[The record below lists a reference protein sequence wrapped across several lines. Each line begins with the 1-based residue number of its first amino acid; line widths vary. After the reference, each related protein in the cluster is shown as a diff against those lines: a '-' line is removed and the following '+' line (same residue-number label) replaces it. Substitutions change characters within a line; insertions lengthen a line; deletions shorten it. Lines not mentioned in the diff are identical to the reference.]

1 MASDFRTRVETQ
13 VLKKKAH
20 KQKPLDRTM
29 SLAIE
34 NYAAGNTVSS
44 HSGIAFD
51 STHLD
56 SGVALTPTSSHSA
69 ASASSS
75 ATQDFNKKSNI
86 FYIDSSSNSLNNY
99 PDYAHPHTHHL
110 PRKQSIVRRSG
121 TLDAYG
127 TGAYDIRKTHSF
139 NSQPKS
145 NTSAEDLLL
154 MSRRTNSMRHTS
166 GGAAAA
172 YLHEFSVA
180 SDATI
185 IPPPQVGDV
194 GAAAPTTS
202 ANRRNCRMHKSF
214 HERRHDT
221 KRESAIEAVKCHSLG
236 DDGSD
241 DDPLGKRKLSPKFNS
256 ANSSLENE
264 VFHIRSNSR
273 NKIETEAIDVHDP
286 SATPAAVTQPSM
298 AVAVKKVMPAQSGA
312 AATHKHS
319 SHSLDKPHH
328 SFRRI
333 ARATQSFYVNP
344 NQFEEL
350 RLQRAMQNAAAAAT
364 PSSGSGITFAG
375 AAKRVHS
382 ASMRT
387 KPFRETLAET
397 KKSKSFVAD
406 PFVEYDMSGH
416 RRDSKLFDTGVSV
429 ISDVKKSPRLSSN
442 LMLPDGTNFDGSD
455 LAEYDGIMRAYR
467 QNRNSSIVSG
477 GVAGAGKKKSSSKKK
492 KSIDGETGPEDDGN
506 GESTRKRKR
515 IVCIIVSVFLSLVF
529 ASVFVVVFTLTHST
543 VTQVPDHT
551 RRVYTFAPGP
561 VGNRDSPI
569 HHYNSNTNGN
579 YIVLEHFLYSFDD
592 AFDSSEVTL

>member
-13 VLKKKAH
+13 VLKKKAQ
-20 KQKPLDRTM
+20 KLKPLDRTM

-34 NYAAGNTVSS
+34 DYAAGNIVSS

-69 ASASSS
+69 ASASSP
-75 ATQDFNKKSNI
+75 ATQEFNKKSNI
-86 FYIDSSSNSLNNY
+86 FYIDSSSNSLNSY
-99 PDYAHPHTHHL
+99 PDYTHPHTHHL

-127 TGAYDIRKTHSF
+127 TATYDIRKTHSF

-185 IPPPQVGDV
+185 IPPPQIGDV
-194 GAAAPTTS
+194 PGIASTTS

-214 HERRHDT
+214 HERRLDT
-221 KRESAIEAVKCHSLG
+221 KRESVIEAVKCHSLG

-241 DDPLGKRKLSPKFNS
+241 DDPLGGGKRKLSPKFNS

-273 NKIETEAIDVHDP
+273 NKIETEAIDVHDS
-286 SATPAAVTQPSM
+286 SATPPTVATPSM
-298 AVAVKKVMPAQSGA
+298 VAAVKKVMPATNA

-350 RLQRAMQNAAAAAT
+350 RLQRAMQNAATAAP
-364 PSSGSGITFAG
+364 PSNGSGITFAG

-387 KPFRETLAET
+387 KPFREALAET

-416 RRDSKLFDTGVSV
+416 RRDSKLFDAGVSV

-442 LMLPDGTNFDGSD
+442 AMLPDATNFDGSD
-455 LAEYDGIMRAYR
+455 LTEYDGIMRAYR
-467 QNRNSSIVSG
+467 QNRNSSVVSG
-477 GVAGAGKKKSSSKKK
+477 GGGASKKKSSSKKK
-492 KSIDGETGPEDDGN
+492 KSIDGEQGQEDEGN

-515 IVCIIVSVFLSLVF
+515 IVCIIVSVFLSLVL
-529 ASVFVVVFTLTHST
+529 ATVFVVVFTLTHSP
-543 VTQVPDHT
+543 VTQVPDHP

-579 YIVLEHFLYSFDD
+579 
-592 AFDSSEVTL
+592 